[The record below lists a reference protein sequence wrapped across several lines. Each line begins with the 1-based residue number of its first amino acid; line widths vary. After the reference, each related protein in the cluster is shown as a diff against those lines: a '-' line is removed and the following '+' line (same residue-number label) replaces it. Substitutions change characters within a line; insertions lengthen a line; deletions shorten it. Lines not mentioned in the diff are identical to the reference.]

1 MENETDRIKTYLSNF
16 DAACARHFAPGC
28 IYDGVAGALRFAREI
43 GYGLPDTKAGNDA
56 VKTTY
61 SLLVKHTFGRPA
73 GVPVNAKR
81 FFEEVRWA
89 MEQAKLPAATT
100 ADLEAREE
108 RRQQHNKDLEK
119 ELDDLNI

>member
-16 DAACARHFAPGC
+16 DAAAARHFAPGC
-28 IYDGVAGALRFAREI
+28 IYDGVIGALRFAREL

-56 VKTTY
+56 VKGTY
-61 SLLVKHTFGRPA
+61 SLLIKHTFGCKN

-89 MEQAKLPAATT
+89 IEQAKLPAATT
-100 ADLEAREE
+100 ADHEAREE
-108 RRQQHNKDLEK
+108 RRRQHNDELRK
-119 ELDDLNI
+119 ELGL